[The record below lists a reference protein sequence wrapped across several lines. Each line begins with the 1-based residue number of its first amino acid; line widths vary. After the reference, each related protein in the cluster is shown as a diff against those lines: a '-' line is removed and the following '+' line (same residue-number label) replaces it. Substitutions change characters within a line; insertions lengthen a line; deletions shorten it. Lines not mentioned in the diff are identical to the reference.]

1 MTDGEPAAARGAG
14 AFSSRRRAV
23 VLVGGAAALAALAG
37 GARLFHERRVASRDG
52 AAILGLVLPD
62 ADGREQA
69 FSQWRG
75 KVLVVNF
82 WATWCVPCRE
92 EMPQFIAT
100 QAREAANGV
109 QFVGIAV
116 DQVDKVRQFRSE
128 IGLNY
133 PAVIGGFG
141 AIDLSRELGNDL
153 AALPFTIVLDRAGRV
168 AYTHLGPVKAP
179 ALDALLRNLTQ
190 AA

>member
-1 MTDGEPAAARGAG
+1 MTDGEPAARGG
-14 AFSSRRRAV
+14 RAFNSRRRA
-23 VLVGGAAALAALAG
+23 LILAGSAAAMVALAG
-37 GARLFHERRVASRDG
+37 GAWLFHERRAASRDG
-52 AAILGLVLPD
+52 AAILSLVLPD

-116 DQVDKVRQFRSE
+116 DQVDKVRQFRRQ

-133 PAVIGGFG
+133 PALIGGFG

-168 AYTHLGPVKAP
+168 AYTHLGPVKAS
-179 ALDALLRNLTQ
+179 ALDALLRNLTP